1 MTDAVTPNRVLREAG
16 LLTVREEA
24 GTELLDAG
32 QSTAFCVCD
41 HQLAHVYVQDRDRID
56 EVKALLESVDG
67 IEAVLDES
75 GKRDAGLDHP
85 RSGELIAISGADRW
99 FAYYYWLDED
109 RAPDFARTVDIHRKP
124 GYDPVELFLDPSL
137 VSPHMSVLW
146 RLAKKKAGFRTLMDV
161 IPLDPKLVQG
171 SHGRVTDD
179 LEAGPV
185 FITSRGDLVDETPVD
200 ATAVKELVLRH
211 VFE

>member
-1 MTDAVTPNRVLREAG
+1 
-16 LLTVREEA
+16 
-24 GTELLDAG
+24 
-32 QSTAFCVCD
+32 
-41 HQLAHVYVQDRDRID
+41 
-56 EVKALLESVDG
+56 
-67 IEAVLDES
+67 
-75 GKRDAGLDHP
+75 
-85 RSGELIAISGADRW
+85 
-99 FAYYYWLDED
+99 
-109 RAPDFARTVDIHRKP
+109 
-124 GYDPVELFLDPSL
+124 
-137 VSPHMSVLW
+137 
-146 RLAKKKAGFRTLMDV
+146 MDV